1 MAFKILKYSLMSITS
16 ARKQLVRDS
25 VVLAR
30 SVRIIISLC
39 LITNTSN
46 LIWATG
52 GPEDPKTLITIRI
65 QRSHPLN
72 RFVPSHAFGA
82 ALDGHEQ
89 GEIDSMLSSANIRE
103 MLTAGLKPLSY
114 RLRTELAGEAWH
126 WN

>member
-1 MAFKILKYSLMSITS
+1 MKQSTMSITS

-30 SVRIIISLC
+30 SVGIIISLC

-46 LIWATG
+46 LILATG
-52 GPEDPKTLITIRI
+52 GPEDPKNLVTIRI

-72 RFVPSHAFGA
+72 RFVPSHALGA

-114 RLRTELAGEAWH
+114 
-126 WN
+126 